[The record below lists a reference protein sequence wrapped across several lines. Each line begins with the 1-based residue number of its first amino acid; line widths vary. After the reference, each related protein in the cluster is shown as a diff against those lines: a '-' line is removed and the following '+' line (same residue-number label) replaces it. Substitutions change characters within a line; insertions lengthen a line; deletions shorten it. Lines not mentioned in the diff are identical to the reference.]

1 MSSPLDIKNWYIKSF
16 ESFESS
22 LNGESSMPFHLVR
35 KEAIEKFSQLSFPTT
50 HDEDWRFT
58 NIAPLLKY
66 NFEPSSKVNAA
77 FHQIK
82 NYIFEISKK
91 NVLVFINGYFSHEL
105 SKIERSKDGII
116 LDSLSNQLENG
127 SQVVNRHLGKYAKH
141 SEQIFT
147 ALSTAFTRDGAF
159 VYVPDNKIIEEPI
172 QILFITSTGGKNILS
187 QPRNLYVTGKNAQ
200 VSIVERYLSLDE
212 GIYFTNVV
220 TEIYAGENSTIDHI
234 KLQEEN
240 LNAFHISRTEVDQEK
255 GSSFNSYSF
264 SFGGEIA
271 RHDINTRFNDEGGE
285 SSLNGLFLL
294 TGNQLYDT
302 HSLID
307 HAKPNCTSHEKYK
320 GILDDTSH
328 GVFNGKVIVRRDA
341 QKTNAFQENK
351 NIILSNGALINTKPQ
366 LEIFADDVK
375 CSHGATIGQLD
386 ADAMFYLKSRGI
398 GEENAKS
405 ILIHAFASDV
415 IRTIKIEEVKKY
427 LEEVL
432 VKRFNK

>member
-1 MSSPLDIKNWYIKSF
+1 MSSLLDIKNWYIKSF

-22 LNGESSMPFHLVR
+22 LNGESSKPFHLVR
-35 KEAIEKFSQLSFPTT
+35 KEAIEKFSQLNFPTT

-58 NIAPLLKY
+58 NISPLLKY
-66 NFEPSSKVNAA
+66 NFESSEKSDIK
-77 FHQIK
+77 FPRIK
-82 NYIFEISKK
+82 NYLFE
-91 NVLVFINGYFSHEL
+91 NLNGNTLVFVNGFFSPEL
-105 SKIERSKDGII
+105 SKIEKSNEGII
-116 LDSLSNQLENG
+116 VGSLAEQLKNG
-127 SQVVNRHLGKYAKH
+127 SAVISRHLGKYANH
-141 SEQIFT
+141 REQIFT

-159 VYVPDNKIIEEPI
+159 VYVPDNKILEEPV
-172 QILFITSTGGKNILS
+172 QILFITATGGKNILS
-187 QPRNLYVTGKNAQ
+187 QPRNLYVAGKNAQ
-200 VSIVERYLSLDE
+200 ASIVERYLSLDE

-220 TEIYAGENSTIDHI
+220 TEIYAGENSTFNHI

-240 LNAFHISRTEVDQEK
+240 LKAFHISRTEVDQEK
-255 GSSFNSYSF
+255 ESSFNSYSF
-264 SFGGEIA
+264 SLGGEIA

-285 SSLNGLFLL
+285 CFLNGLFLL

-307 HAKPNCTSHEKYK
+307 HAKPNCSSHEKYK

-386 ADAMFYLKSRGI
+386 EDAMFYLKSRGI
-398 GEENAKS
+398 GEEKAKA

-415 IRTIKIEEVKKY
+415 VRTIKIEEVKRY

-432 VKRFNK
+432 EKRFNK